1 MYCTHLMGHVVRTEG
16 VDTGKEFSMVP
27 GSQKTLSGFFFL
39 SITREPVFRRP
50 QADPVQPGYLTGSE
64 KRWAQAALRPWNNPA
79 WEALGHIFLLFFLS
93 SNSVGLS
100 QVAQTFSRAQGGR
113 GSGWYI
119 ASSLD
124 SGSAKHPSLLQDLR
138 SAGCGTLGKLFKRC
152 APQFPYL

>member
-1 MYCTHLMGHVVRTEG
+1 MGHVVRTEG

-93 SNSVGLS
+93 SSSVGLS

-138 SAGCGTLGKLFKRC
+138 SAGCGTLDKLFKRC